1 MKPLIS
7 MREALADPQLLGGAL
22 PGDSW
27 AAWRVLLIASMGEAL
42 TDEERVIFTA
52 LTGRDVEPLEP
63 VDEFHGVV
71 GRRGG
76 KTRAAGTL
84 AAYAGCLCDHSEV
97 LAPGERGSIPIL
109 AASTVQA
116 ERAFQATVGVLE
128 YSPVLR
134 DHIEGMTAD
143 TLRLNTR
150 IDVQVRPAN
159 FRTIRGVTAVA
170 AIADE
175 VAFWMIEGTSNPDTE
190 ILNALRPALAT
201 TQGPLWVI
209 SSPYARKGELYTTW
223 KRHYGQDG
231 DPLILVAKGP
241 SRAFNPLL
249 AQKVI
254 DRAYERDAAVASAEF
269 GGEFRQDVEAFVDR
283 DVVEGCVMPGVRE
296 LPPAA
301 GTQYVAFC
309 DPSGGSSDS
318 FTLAI
323 AHLDGERAVLDL
335 VRERRPP
342 FSPEAVVEEFAAALA
357 DYGITTVTGDRFA
370 GEWPRE
376 QFRKRGVAYELSDK
390 TASELFRALL
400 PLMNSGSIDL
410 LDQPRLVDQIVNL
423 ERRVSRTGRELISHP
438 MHSGAHDDLANAV
451 AGVASLVTR
460 PVHRSRMVRVHF

>member
-1 MKPLIS
+1 

-27 AAWRVLLIASMGEAL
+27 QVWRVLLIASMGETL

-63 VDEFHGVV
+63 VDEFWGVV

-128 YSPVLR
+128 HSPVLR
-134 DHIEGMTAD
+134 DHIAGMTAD
-143 TLRLNTR
+143 TLRLDTR

-170 AIADE
+170 AICDE
-175 VAFWMIEGTSNPDTE
+175 VAFWMIEGTSNPDVE
-190 ILNALRPALAT
+190 ILAALRPALAT
-201 TQGPLWVI
+201 SEGPLWVV

-231 DPLILVAKGP
+231 DPQILIARGS
-241 SRAFNPLL
+241 SRMFNPLL
-249 AQKVI
+249 PQRVI

-283 DVVEGCVMPGVRE
+283 DVVEGCIMPGIRE
-296 LPPAA
+296 IPPAA

-323 AHLDGERAVLDL
+323 AHLDGERVVLDCI
-335 VRERRPP
+335 RERKPP
-342 FSPEAVVEEFAAALA
+342 FSPEAVTTEFVEVLSA
-357 DYGITTVTGDRFA
+357 YGVGSVTGDRYG
-370 GEWPRE
+370 GEYPRE
-376 QFRKRGVAYELSDK
+376 AFRKRGIAYELSDK

-400 PLMNSGSIDL
+400 PLMNSGSIEL
-410 LDQPRLVDQIVNL
+410 VDQPRLVDQIVNL

-438 MHSGAHDDLANAV
+438 MHAGAHDDLANAV

-460 PVHRSRMVRVHF
+460 PIERSRVVRVGFG